1 MAKKKQTTDWRVLC
15 TAIVAIAALEGVA
28 LYLGFNGTML
38 KIALVA
44 IAGLAG
50 WALPSPIKK

>member
-1 MAKKKQTTDWRVLC
+1 MTNKKNKDWRIVC
-15 TAIVAIAALEGVA
+15 TAIVCIAALEGVA

-50 WALPSPIKK
+50 WALPSPIK